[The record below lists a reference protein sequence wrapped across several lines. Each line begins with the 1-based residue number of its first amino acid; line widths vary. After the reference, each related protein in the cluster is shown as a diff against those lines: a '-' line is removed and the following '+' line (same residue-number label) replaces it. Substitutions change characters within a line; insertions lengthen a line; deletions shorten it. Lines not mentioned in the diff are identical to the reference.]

1 MSSLQSD
8 EQKVVEDISVSN
20 NNGAVDLL
28 DSSTTNNRA
37 DSDETTKMEK
47 DDANTAKVNQNSA
60 APKPSIA
67 TVAAIVNE
75 VRGISS
81 NNNTNDVSESPLISR
96 KLEAMEQGSRYRDD
110 PNEQQQQGNYG
121 NGSSSSSGGSGNTL
135 YYSSASPPAGI
146 WKDNHDFNNNRDIN
160 TSYSFIGSC
169 LRSKFCTYSII
180 ITTLI
185 CIGVGISAAITRG
198 FDHVHHRSELLHPKW
213 EQGDNQN
220 NGIVVN
226 QDEGDGEEEDEEVLW
241 MPPNTQ
247 HNEGE
252 SSIMQPIDVSQS
264 ISDEV
269 YTSSQGGNDI
279 YLSGIYIPLWF
290 HRETGWDGTTHA
302 EAVQFCQSEI
312 TFASNNYVPCPYE
325 VYCPSNDNGRLIFD
339 EEMDEVDSWAPT
351 METNQWVQ
359 VGSGGGA
366 CSIVEREA
374 LDERLTRHIM
384 CCLEEPLYLG
394 GPASGVQAPPSVI
407 DEGGGDDVEDPIPPP
422 PPMSSSSASVSASD
436 GGAMY
441 QTEQAIFAKFRP
453 FWFSDEEGWSGTT
466 HTDAKQFCESIQNGP
481 NPEDTLHLCKAE
493 AYCPNG
499 SVDLKPL
506 YYQMDAYEGEQW
518 SPIDSDDG
526 QQQWIFVGSLGREI
540 CHLNHPGMPVD
551 ELPKEVKKHVMC
563 CQNPSGSSEQST
575 LAQFDF
581 EGSVISTLNPL
592 WFGSDE
598 WIAGSHDDA
607 IHFCDFKGKD
617 LCPYAACE
625 LLT

>member
-1 MSSLQSD
+1 
-8 EQKVVEDISVSN
+8 
-20 NNGAVDLL
+20 
-28 DSSTTNNRA
+28 
-37 DSDETTKMEK
+37 
-47 DDANTAKVNQNSA
+47 
-60 APKPSIA
+60 
-67 TVAAIVNE
+67 
-75 VRGISS
+75 
-81 NNNTNDVSESPLISR
+81 
-96 KLEAMEQGSRYRDD
+96 
-110 PNEQQQQGNYG
+110 
-121 NGSSSSSGGSGNTL
+121 
-135 YYSSASPPAGI
+135 
-146 WKDNHDFNNNRDIN
+146 
-160 TSYSFIGSC
+160 
-169 LRSKFCTYSII
+169 
-180 ITTLI
+180 
-185 CIGVGISAAITRG
+185 
-198 FDHVHHRSELLHPKW
+198 LLHPKW
-213 EQGDNQN
+213 EQGDNNN

-226 QDEGDGEEEDEEVLW
+226 QEEGDPNGGEEEDGGEVLW

-247 HNEGE
+247 HNDGE
-252 SSIMQPIDVSQS
+252 SSIMQPTDVSQS
-264 ISDEV
+264 IPDEV

-290 HRETGWDGTTHA
+290 HRETGWSGSTHA

-312 TFASNNYVPCPYE
+312 SFASNNYVPCPYD

-366 CSIVEREA
+366 CNIVEREA

-384 CCLEEPLYLG
+384 CCLEEPLDLG
-394 GPASGVQAPPSVI
+394 GPGSSVQAPPSVI

-422 PPMSSSSASVSASD
+422 PMSSSSMVNTAISASASD
-436 GGAMY
+436 GVAMS
-441 QTEQAIFAKFRP
+441 QAEQAVFDKFRP

-466 HTDAKQFCESIQNGP
+466 HNDAKQFCESIHNGL
-481 NPEDTLHLCKAE
+481 NPEDTLHLCEAK

-499 SVDLKPL
+499 SLDFKPL

-518 SPIDSDDG
+518 SPIDSDDD

-540 CHLNHPGMPVD
+540 CHLNQPGMPVD
-551 ELPKEVKKHVMC
+551 ELPKEVKKHVLC
-563 CQNPSGSSEQST
+563 CQKTSESSEQST

-581 EGSVISTLNPL
+581 EASVISSLNPK

-598 WIAGSHDDA
+598 WIQGSHDDA